1 MAVSESIARDA
12 QSGYYMV
19 SLSETVSLSY
29 PVLADRADDAAEKLI
44 SLVESRRVRSP
55 HAILPSEHAGTFGAA
70 RAVASCEQ
78 ACERAASPFTSSER
92 TDLLDL
98 ADAGSLREALS
109 PQEMA
114 QMAKSTLKRNGSGAL
129 QPSNRRHL

>member
-1 MAVSESIARDA
+1 M
-12 QSGYYMV
+12 
-19 SLSETVSLSY
+19 
-29 PVLADRADDAAEKLI
+29 DDAAEKLI